1 MFGGITRTRIEVM
14 NVTSK
19 TAVTTTTLGT
29 AAPMGCTRT
38 AATAD
43 LTLVLARSI
52 ASASASDAA
61 VSTWLRPA
69 STVRL
74 AVRIA
79 AFRCSRVR
87 AGRR

>member
-1 MFGGITRTRIEVM
+1 M
-14 NVTSK
+14 NVTST

-29 AAPMGCTRT
+29 ATAVGCMRI

-43 LTLVLARSI
+43 LTFVLARST
-52 ASASASDAA
+52 ASASARDAA
-61 VSTWLRPA
+61 VSTLPRPTR
-69 STVRL
+69 TVRL

-79 AFRCSRVR
+79 ALRCSRVR